1 METSDQLWQ
10 LLRSLLQQLPSMLTI
25 LGCIVFAVSRY
36 RRHPSVSLFTI
47 LALIFLLLHAI
58 VFAAV
63 YVWAPNLLIG
73 SGAGTSSFRRTMLIL
88 GLIYNSTLALG
99 FGLLLVAIFMR
110 RDPVPP
116 SS

>member
-10 LLRSLLQQLPSMLTI
+10 LLRSLLQQLPSTLTI
-25 LGCIVFAVSRY
+25 IGCIVFAVSRY
-36 RRHPSVSLFTI
+36 RRHPGVSLFAI

-58 VFAAV
+58 IFAAV
-63 YVWAPNLLIG
+63 YVWVPNLLIRE
-73 SGAGTSSFRRTMLIL
+73 GAGTSSFRGTMLVL

-110 RDPVPP
+110 RDKVPA